1 MVLSENFCDVL
12 FDALS
17 NYCIKVDRASSDL
30 ILSFMGRVPLFE
42 DEIQLVNLS
51 VIATERDEIWKM
63 GGSIRTRD
71 KPKYVLIFVYLRD
84 KPEAL
89 LTSEKRG

>member
-1 MVLSENFCDVL
+1 
-12 FDALS
+12 
-17 NYCIKVDRASSDL
+17 
-30 ILSFMGRVPLFE
+30 MGRVPLFE

-71 KPKYVLIFVYLRD
+71 KPK
-84 KPEAL
+84 
-89 LTSEKRG
+89 